1 MATLIFF
8 DPKNAL
14 SVILNKGAETMKEKL
29 TDAQVETEIKRLN
42 NSQYVK
48 LAQKEV
54 RLKYKR
60 RLHLY
65 NLRSLE
71 KRGKQLAEEGAT
83 LESLEEM
90 IAAIDE
96 NIEV

>member
-1 MATLIFF
+1 MAT
-8 DPKNAL
+8 
-14 SVILNKGAETMKEKL
+14 EKL

-42 NSQYVK
+42 KSPFVK
-48 LAQKEV
+48 LAQKEI

-83 LESLEEM
+83 LESLESM
-90 IAAIDE
+90 IAEMETTDFE
-96 NIEV
+96 G

>member
-1 MATLIFF
+1 MAK
-8 DPKNAL
+8 DR
-14 SVILNKGAETMKEKL
+14 L

-42 NSQYVK
+42 NSPFVK

-71 KRGKQLAEEGAT
+71 KRGKQLASEGAT
-83 LESLEEM
+83 LESLESL
-90 IAAIDE
+90 IAELDE
-96 NIEV
+96 SEI

>member
-1 MATLIFF
+1 
-8 DPKNAL
+8 
-14 SVILNKGAETMKEKL
+14 MKHEKL
-29 TDAQVETEIKRLN
+29 TDAQVEAEIKRLN

-48 LAQKEV
+48 LAQKEI

-83 LESLEEM
+83 LDSLENL
-90 IAAIDE
+90 IAELDE
-96 NIEV
+96 TEL

>member
-1 MATLIFF
+1 M
-8 DPKNAL
+8 
-14 SVILNKGAETMKEKL
+14 GKEKL

-42 NSQYVK
+42 NSPYVK
-48 LAQKEV
+48 LAQKEI

-71 KRGKQLAEEGAT
+71 KRGKQLADEGAT
-83 LESLEEM
+83 LESLETL
-90 IAAIDE
+90 IAEIDDSE
-96 NIEV
+96 I

>member
-1 MATLIFF
+1 MA
-8 DPKNAL
+8 
-14 SVILNKGAETMKEKL
+14 KEKL
-29 TDAQVETEIKRLN
+29 TDAQVEAEIKRLN
-42 NSQYVK
+42 KSQYVK

-71 KRGKQLAEEGAT
+71 KRGKQLADEGVT
-83 LESLEEM
+83 LESLEVLIEEL
-90 IAAIDE
+90 DE
-96 NIEV
+96 SEI

>member
-1 MATLIFF
+1 MQ
-8 DPKNAL
+8 
-14 SVILNKGAETMKEKL
+14 KEKL

-71 KRGKQLAEEGAT
+71 KGAN
-83 LESLEEM
+83 SLQQKGQRLK
-90 IAAIDE
+90 ALKK
-96 NIEV
+96 

>member
-1 MATLIFF
+1 MA
-8 DPKNAL
+8 
-14 SVILNKGAETMKEKL
+14 KEKL
-29 TDAQVETEIKRLN
+29 TDAQVEAEIKRLN

-71 KRGKQLAEEGAT
+71 KRGKQLAAEGAT
-83 LESLEEM
+83 LDSLESL
-90 IAAIDE
+90 IAELDE
-96 NIEV
+96 SDI

>member
-1 MATLIFF
+1 MAT
-8 DPKNAL
+8 
-14 SVILNKGAETMKEKL
+14 VKL

-42 NSQYVK
+42 NSHFVK
-48 LAQKEV
+48 LAQKEI

-83 LESLEEM
+83 LESLESM
-90 IAAIDE
+90 IAE
-96 NIEV
+96 MESTELEE

>member
-1 MATLIFF
+1 MA
-8 DPKNAL
+8 
-14 SVILNKGAETMKEKL
+14 KEKL
-29 TDAQVETEIKRLN
+29 TDAQVEAEIKRLN

-71 KRGKQLAEEGAT
+71 KRGKQLAAEGAT
-83 LESLEEM
+83 LDSLESL
-90 IAAIDE
+90 IAELDE
-96 NIEV
+96 SEI

>member
-1 MATLIFF
+1 M
-8 DPKNAL
+8 
-14 SVILNKGAETMKEKL
+14 SREKM
-29 TDAQVETEIKRLN
+29 TDAQVESEIKRLN
-42 NSQYVK
+42 NSPYVK

-71 KRGKQLAEEGAT
+71 KRGKQLADEGAT
-83 LESLEEM
+83 LESLETL
-90 IAAIDE
+90 IAELDDSEI
-96 NIEV
+96 

>member
-1 MATLIFF
+1 MQ
-8 DPKNAL
+8 
-14 SVILNKGAETMKEKL
+14 KEKL
-29 TDAQVETEIKRLN
+29 TDAQIETEIKRLN

>member
-1 MATLIFF
+1 
-8 DPKNAL
+8 
-14 SVILNKGAETMKEKL
+14 MKEKL

-48 LAQKEV
+48 LAQKEI

-60 RLHLY
+60 RAHLY

-71 KRGKQLAEEGAT
+71 KRGKQLAKEGAT
-83 LESLEEM
+83 LESLELQMQEL
-90 IAAIDE
+90 DE
-96 NIEV
+96 TNFNED

>member
-1 MATLIFF
+1 MQ
-8 DPKNAL
+8 
-14 SVILNKGAETMKEKL
+14 KEKL

-42 NSQYVK
+42 KSPYVK
-48 LAQKEV
+48 LAQKEI

-60 RLHLY
+60 RAHLY

-83 LESLEEM
+83 LESLEM
-90 IAAIDE
+90 QIAELGDVE
-96 NIEV
+96 EV

>member
-1 MATLIFF
+1 M
-8 DPKNAL
+8 
-14 SVILNKGAETMKEKL
+14 SKEKL

-42 NSQYVK
+42 NSPYVK

-71 KRGKQLAEEGAT
+71 KRGRQLAKEGAT
-83 LESLEEM
+83 LESLEEL
-90 IAAIDE
+90 IAE
-96 NIEV
+96 IEEDTAALE

>member
-1 MATLIFF
+1 M
-8 DPKNAL
+8 
-14 SVILNKGAETMKEKL
+14 SREKM
-29 TDAQVETEIKRLN
+29 TDAQVESEIKRLN
-42 NSQYVK
+42 NSPYVK

-71 KRGKQLAEEGAT
+71 KRGKQLADEGAT
-83 LESLEEM
+83 LESLESQ
-90 IAAIDE
+90 IAELDDTEI
-96 NIEV
+96 

>member
-1 MATLIFF
+1 M
-8 DPKNAL
+8 
-14 SVILNKGAETMKEKL
+14 SKEKL

-42 NSQYVK
+42 NSPYVK

-71 KRGKQLAEEGAT
+71 KRGQQLAAEGAT
-83 LESLEEM
+83 LESLEALITEL
-90 IAAIDE
+90 DE
-96 NIEV
+96 NDI

>member
-1 MATLIFF
+1 MA
-8 DPKNAL
+8 
-14 SVILNKGAETMKEKL
+14 KEIL

-42 NSQYVK
+42 NSPYVK

-71 KRGKQLAEEGAT
+71 KRGKQLANEGAT
-83 LESLEEM
+83 LESLETL
-90 IAAIDE
+90 IAELDE
-96 NIEV
+96 SEI